1 MLDLQKA
8 VAAAKPGDTVL
19 IPPGAYGDVTL
30 AKLVFVGPSVTLA
43 AQDPTDAPIF
53 RTLTVGNCRGLILRG
68 LICRLSPD
76 AKTTSDT
83 AALRIVNS
91 KRIAV
96 QGCTLACGMAV
107 VGIDKSAPATVSRPG
122 DSIIGMPIG
131 RGLTLYDCAEIT
143 IDRCDVSTAHKGI
156 VLDKCQGV
164 TITGSEV
171 HHCRTSAISGG
182 GDVRVRISGNHLHT
196 ATPWRYGEDPKSDHG
211 DFIHLW
217 TVAGCGP
224 VADVEIR
231 DNLID
236 MAEGSPI
243 MSIFL
248 EDRLGLGFPGVSVGG
263 NTIING
269 DAQGIALTN
278 AQGSVTGNVL
288 LRPAG
293 VVRGPEILL
302 RGTRDLVIEGNTL
315 HDGFYRNVT
324 GTAAGGPY
332 PKNAILAGEADDSKV
347 IAAAK
352 AAWAAAHRGG
362 TFEPAPMEPPPV
374 RDELRDLIARR
385 TVVKQEPLKTKG
397 RVSIDFKTPAESD
410 AFVAAVLA
418 VPLA

>member
-1 MLDLQKA
+1 MTFDLLKA
-8 VAAAKPGDTVL
+8 LSAAKAGATILV
-19 IPPGAYGDVTL
+19 PPGAYGDVTL
-30 AKLVFVGPSVTLA
+30 GKLVFSEPVTIA
-43 AQDPTDAPIF
+43 AEDAKIPPRF
-53 RTLTVGNCRGLILRG
+53 RILTIGNSEGLILRG
-68 LICRLSPD
+68 LVCRLTPD

-91 KRIAV
+91 KRIVV
-96 QGCTLACGMAV
+96 QDCTMACGMAV

-131 RGLTLYDCAEIT
+131 RGLTLYDCTEIT
-143 IDRCDVSTAHKGI
+143 IDGCDVSTAHKGI

-164 TITGSEV
+164 TITGNEV

-182 GDVRVRISGNHLHT
+182 GDARVRISGNHLHS
-196 ATPWRYGEDPKSDHG
+196 AHPWRYGEDPKSDHG

-224 VADVEIR
+224 VADVEIC

-315 HDGFYRNVT
+315 HDGFYRNVA

-332 PKNAILAGEADDSKV
+332 PKNAILAGEADDPKV

-352 AAWAAAHRGG
+352 AAWAAAHGRV
-362 TFEPAPMEPPPV
+362 EPAPMEPPPV

-397 RVSIDFKTPAESD
+397 RVSLDWKTPAEAD
-410 AFVAAVLA
+410 AFLAAVGA
-418 VPLA
+418 IASVA